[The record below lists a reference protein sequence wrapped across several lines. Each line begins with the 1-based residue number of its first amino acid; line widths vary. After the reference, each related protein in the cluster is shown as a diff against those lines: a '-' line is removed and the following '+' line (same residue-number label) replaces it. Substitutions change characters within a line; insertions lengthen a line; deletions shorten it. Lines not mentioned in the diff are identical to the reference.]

1 MEIQYGT
8 DEVARKVTAILIYS
22 IVALLIV
29 SLTAWL
35 VRQRREE
42 GLPTVALHQEDYVR
56 DLWENGSLRLAE
68 RLFDST
74 DHLWLRDEIGQPK
87 LARVLTR
94 ERKQMALRWLHALRR
109 SFNDLVRVPESDSA
123 RARPGDVPANWQLL
137 RLTLR
142 FHFLLTYAVF
152 VVRLF
157 GPYHRLIPS
166 ADWLRFFPKFE
177 SGKAAYSPA
186 EFNDKL

>member
-1 MEIQYGT
+1 MTSVLIY
-8 DEVARKVTAILIYS
+8 AALAILI
-22 IVALLIV
+22 LL
-29 SLTAWL
+29 LTAWL
-35 VRQRREE
+35 VRQRRKGRVSAWEIS
-42 GLPTVALHQEDYVR
+42 QEDYVQ
-56 DLWENGSLRLAE
+56 DLWDSRSLRLAE

-87 LARVLTR
+87 LARVLAC

-109 SFNDLVRVPESDSA
+109 SFDDLVRVPEPDSA
-123 RARPGDVPANWQLL
+123 RMNPGDVPANWRLL

-142 FHFLLTYAVF
+142 FHFLLAYAVV

-166 ADWLRFFPKFE
+166 ADWLRFFPEFE
-177 SGKAAYSPA
+177 GGKAAYSA
-186 EFNDKL
+186 ADFYDKL

>member
-1 MEIQYGT
+1 M
-8 DEVARKVTAILIYS
+8 TAVLVYSALALFLIG
-22 IVALLIV
+22 
-29 SLTAWL
+29 LTAWL
-35 VRQRREE
+35 VRQRREKD
-42 GLPTVALHQEDYVR
+42 LPTVAVHQEDYVR
-56 DLWENGSLRLAE
+56 DLWDNGSLKVVE

-94 ERKQMALRWLHALRR
+94 ERRQMALQWLHDLRR
-109 SFNDLVRVPESDSA
+109 SFNDLVRVPESDPA
-123 RARPGDVPANWQLL
+123 RMNPGDVPADWQLL
-137 RLTLR
+137 WLTLR
-142 FHFLLTYAVF
+142 FHFLLAYALL

-177 SGKAAYSPA
+177 SGKAAYSAA